1 MTYEDNEEIIMEAI
15 SKGMRE
21 KTALIFVHGIV
32 GNNRL
37 FNFLLPLVQDK
48 YEVVFVDLKGHG
60 GNALDFSHASM
71 SQWKSQVKRAVENL
85 SKRFGRVVGVG
96 HSMGCLLLME
106 QAASGHL
113 SGLFLLNPPMH
124 IAPKIHLFSN
134 IFKVATGNIMNDPV
148 ATAAKSAYG
157 ISLDINPLHYYGWPK
172 RYLELF
178 AEVKRVRERL
188 LPHLQIPVDVIL
200 SRRDEMV
207 SPSSAEVFANLPD
220 VRIAMLPFS
229 THYYYPTEDRKLIE
243 DKFLHFLAQQ
253 AQHL

>member
-1 MTYEDNEEIIMEAI
+1 MEAI
-15 SKGMRE
+15 SKGAGE

-32 GNNRL
+32 GNNRI

-71 SQWKSQVKRAVENL
+71 SQWKNQVERAVENL
-85 SKRFGRVVGVG
+85 TARFDHIVGVG

-113 SGLFLLNPPMH
+113 SGLFLLNPPMY
-124 IAPKIHLFSN
+124 IVPKLHLFSN
-134 IFKVATGNIMNDPV
+134 IFKVSTGNIMNDPV

-157 ISLDINPLHYYGWPK
+157 VSLDFNPLHYYGWPK

-178 AEVKRVRERL
+178 VEVKRVRKRL
-188 LPHLQIPVDVIL
+188 IQYLQIPVEVIL

-207 SPSSAEVFANLPD
+207 APSSAEVFANLPD
-220 VRIAMLPFS
+220 VRITMLPDS
-229 THYYYPTEDRKLIE
+229 THYYYPAEDRMLIE
-243 DKFLHFLAQQ
+243 DKFRHFLAQ
-253 AQHL
+253 